1 MPNAKVAPTAGD
13 DAEPQE
19 ETIANV
25 AEAPTPLPDPQRW
38 TNQQVLRWL
47 LQVDQKQFL
56 APFVLNNVT
65 GAVLLE
71 ALEAAPAPSV
81 TLSQLAGDPPE
92 LQLAGLRGLAK
103 QLQKASPAS
112 EAAGADTKGW
122 SFDNELTELNYFF
135 GVELDRQRAHR
146 ILKHLKAMKEHVAIL
161 TLLLSTATTIVSV
174 VGSSLTASDDS
185 ATALSYVT
193 TGLSSAA
200 TLLAGFSRI
209 YDYDKRLKEV
219 QDYISG
225 YCDEYTGLL
234 EQLLLPPHA
243 RDSYSE
249 WSARKKQRFES
260 ETQRAPEVDPDV
272 WEDTLRQ
279 IARKQPETW
288 RSLFAIA
295 YHISWPGSPK
305 LSSLKPN
312 AKLMSEPSN
321 VPRWAWWLGLVE
333 FEPIFSDH
341 ARTARAMNQWSG
353 VLAKSW
359 PNEYKDKLA
368 PPQD

>member
-1 MPNAKVAPTAGD
+1 MPNAKVAPTLGD
-13 DAEPQE
+13 DPEPKDETVADTPKPPSEPQ
-19 ETIANV
+19 V
-25 AEAPTPLPDPQRW
+25 LCW

-71 ALEAAPAPSV
+71 ALEAEPASTV
-81 TLSQLAGDPPE
+81 SLSQLAGDPPE

-103 QLQKASPAS
+103 QQLLRASLVS
-112 EAAGADTKGW
+112 EAVDDTKGW
-122 SFDNELTELNYFF
+122 SFDNELSELTYFF
-135 GVELDRQRAHR
+135 GVSTDRERANR
-146 ILKHLKAMKEHVAIL
+146 ILKHLKAMKEHVAVL
-161 TLLLSTATTIVSV
+161 TLLLSTVTTIVSV